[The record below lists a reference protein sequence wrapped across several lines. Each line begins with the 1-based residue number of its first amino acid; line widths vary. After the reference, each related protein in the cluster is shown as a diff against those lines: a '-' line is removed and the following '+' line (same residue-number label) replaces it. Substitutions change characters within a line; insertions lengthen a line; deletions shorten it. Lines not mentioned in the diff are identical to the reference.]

1 MTSTLEAFLIQLKAI
16 SDPNLANT
24 FERDYVWPIIKQN
37 FSYNLEHSY
46 EASFH
51 TVGMSPQPVILS
63 ARALQAKQ
71 IYLLHTTDSVQHC
84 AYIEQEIEREE
95 GTVKRFEIDRADPSL
110 LYQGVRGVLEQLP
123 PDAALAFDP
132 TSGTNK
138 MVAATALLV
147 GALSQQEREAH
158 LYFVD
163 FKEYDR
169 ELRRPKPGSEHLYKF
184 HSPLLDYGILP
195 EI

>member
-1 MTSTLEAFLIQLKAI
+1 MTSRLETFLIQLKAI
-16 SDPNLANT
+16 NDPYLAST
-24 FERDYVWPIIKQN
+24 FEREYLWPIIKQN

-46 EASFH
+46 AASFH

-71 IYLLHTTDSVQHC
+71 IYLLHTADSVQHC

-95 GTVKRFEIDRADPSL
+95 GVVKRFEIDRADPSL
-110 LYQGVRGVLEQLP
+110 LYQVVRDVLEQLP

-169 ELRRPKPGSEHLYKF
+169 DLRRPKPGSEYLIQLKN
-184 HSPLLDYGILP
+184 PGRT
-195 EI
+195 